1 MSEVPTIG
9 CIVEGAGEERAVPQL
24 LRRIAQD
31 LQPTS
36 SIQVRLARR
45 LGRNKLVNPGGIE
58 RSVDDVARELARPCA
73 IFVLLDADDDCP
85 ATLGPALLSRARQ
98 ARGDLPVA
106 VVLAKMEFEAWFL
119 ASAESLSGRRGLPA
133 RLQPP
138 DWPEDIRDAKGW
150 LRRQMPPG
158 RKYSEVLDQPAFT
171 ALFDL
176 QQARAADSFDKCY
189 REVGR
194 LIAALSDLSLEILPP
209 ELSGPENFD

>member
-1 MSEVPTIG
+1 M
-9 CIVEGAGEERAVPQL
+9 EGAGEERAVPLL

-36 SIQVRLARR
+36 NIQVRLARR

-58 RSVDDVARELARPCA
+58 HSVDEVERELDRPGA

-85 ATLGPALLSRARQ
+85 ATMGPALLSRARQ

-119 ASAESLSGRRGLPA
+119 TSAGSLSGRRGLPVG
-133 RLQPP
+133 LQPP
-138 DWPEDIRDAKGW
+138 AQPEHIRDAKGW
-150 LRRQMPPG
+150 LRQHMPPG
-158 RKYSEVLDQPAFT
+158 RKYSEVLDQPAFAT
-171 ALFDL
+171 LFDL

-194 LIAALSDLSLEILPP
+194 LIA
-209 ELSGPENFD
+209 ELSIPTHEAPAP